1 MSSDNK
7 ATTSADTKAT
17 TPATTKTKKK
27 VQKTSSRAPGADRS
41 ADELNRQEL
50 ARISSA
56 SSSYGASG
64 STASPGAPTG
74 TTR

>member
-1 MSSDNK
+1 MATQSNKTMSSDQ
-7 ATTSADTKAT
+7 ATSSPPK
-17 TPATTKTKKK
+17 PKRK
-27 VQKTSSRAPGADRS
+27 VQKTSSRSGADRS
-41 ADELNRQEL
+41 ADALNRQEL

-64 STASPGAPTG
+64 ASPSPSTSTG